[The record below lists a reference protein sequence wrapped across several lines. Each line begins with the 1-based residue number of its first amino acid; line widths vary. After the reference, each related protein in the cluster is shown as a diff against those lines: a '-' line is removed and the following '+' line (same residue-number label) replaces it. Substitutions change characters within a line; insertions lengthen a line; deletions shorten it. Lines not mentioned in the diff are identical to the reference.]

1 MLTLDCFI
9 AFPWTVE
16 HFELYTAQMAQCCS
30 IHSKPVISAFRDV
43 APSTPRKEDSCIL
56 SMVASAS
63 VTVHVV
69 VQSGPW
75 CQTTT
80 NIIKRQTSRASQQSN
95 LKNLER
101 SNETL
106 GPMLPDVPTPKT
118 ACKMSIPWN
127 YRHLYPLFYKHLKHM
142 LIFWH
147 LPQKHPQSLKNWIHG
162 NNEASRSLWLRPDR
176 RGENWRGRLCNFV
189 CDLCVI
195 CL

>member
-1 MLTLDCFI
+1 MSRRIQFRNLAWMSLPVWLTFCGGCVI
-9 AFPWTVE
+9 RIIV
-16 HFELYTAQMAQCCS
+16 AQIPSCRREPFLHSLQGYRSYRFLEAQRSDGSTLLNVAQCCS

-95 LKNLER
+95 LKILER

-118 ACKMSIPWN
+118 ACKMSIP
-127 YRHLYPLFYKHLKHM
+127 
-142 LIFWH
+142 
-147 LPQKHPQSLKNWIHG
+147 
-162 NNEASRSLWLRPDR
+162 
-176 RGENWRGRLCNFV
+176 
-189 CDLCVI
+189 
-195 CL
+195 